1 MAAVKTMNNKNIK
14 ISQIA
19 LLLTNIVIVLAMCLF
34 VQVTTYTICRFFG
47 ASVFL
52 QSVKAIPWNVNRNIL
67 LCCASLAVLTLDL
80 IVREY
85 YFPANVKVIK
95 ATLLID
101 FFCSF
106 VIIFVLDFNY
116 NGVLLLVFAN
126 VIKYIQDK
134 KWRYLLLTIAI
145 VSYLLTDYDLLS
157 VSYPLYS
164 VLNYIQYYST
174 TVQQY
179 VLCIY
184 KALLSTNFIVFVIYC
199 TNVIN
204 TQKDTIDQIN
214 SLYRQLEN
222 ANNQLQEY
230 TMIAEKMVQ
239 TRERNR
245 LAREIHDTL
254 GHTLTGVSAGVD
266 ACIAMIDLD
275 AAKTKAQL
283 ECISNVIREGLK
295 DVRRSVS
302 QLRPDS
308 LERFSLEHAITKM
321 VTDINAVSNANVY
334 FYSKVKNL
342 KFDQD
347 EENAIYRVIQEGI
360 TNALRHGKAD
370 KIWIH
375 MDQVYQDILIQI
387 KDNGVGCEQ
396 IKSGFGTKHMQERIS
411 LLGGT
416 VTFNGKN
423 GFEINARIPIRWGET
438 YGKSIDS

>member
-1 MAAVKTMNNKNIK
+1 MKNMNNKNIR

-19 LLLTNIVIVLAMCLF
+19 LLITNIVTVMAVSIF
-34 VQVTTYTICRFFG
+34 VMVTTYTICRFFR
-47 ASVFL
+47 ASTFL
-52 QSVKAIPWNVNRNIL
+52 QSVKAIPWDVTQIVMI
-67 LCCASLAVLTLDL
+67 CAASLTVLTLDMIL
-80 IVREY
+80 REY
-85 YFPANVKVIK
+85 YFAENVKVIRV
-95 ATLLID
+95 TLVID
-101 FFCSF
+101 FLCSF
-106 VIIFVLDFNY
+106 AIIIVLHFNY

-126 VIKYIQDK
+126 VIKYIEDK
-134 KWRYLLLTIAI
+134 RWRYFLLTIAI
-145 VSYLLTDYDLLS
+145 VSYLLTDYDLLA
-157 VSYPLYS
+157 VTYPLYS
-164 VLNYIQYYST
+164 VLSYIQYYNT

-184 KALLSTNFIVFVIYC
+184 KGLLSINFMMFMIYC
-199 TNVIN
+199 LNVIN
-204 TQKDTIDQIN
+204 SQKDRIEQIN
-214 SLYRQLEN
+214 NLYRQLEN

-239 TRERNR
+239 ARERNR

-254 GHTLTGVSAGVD
+254 GHTLTGISAGVD

-275 AAKTKAQL
+275 TAKTKAQL
-283 ECISNVIREGLK
+283 ERISDVIRDGLN

-321 VTDINAVSNANVY
+321 VTNINSVSNAKVY

-347 EENAIYRVIQEGI
+347 EEHAIYRVIQEGI

-375 MDQVYQDILIQI
+375 LDQEYQDIMIQI
-387 KDNGVGCEQ
+387 KDNGIGCEH

-416 VTFNGKN
+416 VTFSGKN
-423 GFEINARIPIRWGET
+423 GFEINAKIPIRLGET
-438 YGKSIDS
+438 HGKGIDCG